1 MGRKHAFEPV
11 GSEVSMKVSLQDHVL
26 VPKHE
31 ILKEEE
37 LKELL
42 KLLGVSKEQLP
53 KIKATDPIVKEIGAK
68 PGDVVKITRKSP
80 TAGVSIFYRLVIE

>member
-1 MGRKHAFEPV
+1 
-11 GSEVSMKVSLQDHVL
+11 MKVSLQDHVL

-37 LKELL
+37 VEELL

-53 KIKATDPIVKEIGAK
+53 KIKASDPIIKEIGAK
-68 PGDVVKITRKSP
+68 PGDVVKITRKSL
-80 TAGVSIFYRLVIE
+80 TAGVSIFYRLVVE

>member
-1 MGRKHAFEPV
+1 
-11 GSEVSMKVSLQDHVL
+11 MKVSLQDHVL